1 MKRANTFRRLKN
13 LKRID
18 RPAAGVRPGRRD
30 DIRSWERARYER
42 APEMI
47 THMLHVR

>member
-1 MKRANTFRRLKN
+1 MKRATTFRRLKS

-18 RPAAGVRPGRRD
+18 RPVHSLRPGKRA

-47 THMLHVR
+47 GHMLHVR